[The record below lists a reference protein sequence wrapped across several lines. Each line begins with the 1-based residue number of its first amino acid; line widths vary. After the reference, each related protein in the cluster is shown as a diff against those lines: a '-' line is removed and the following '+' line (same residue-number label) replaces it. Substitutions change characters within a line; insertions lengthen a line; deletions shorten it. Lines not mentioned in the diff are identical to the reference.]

1 MENLKVRRKNEIRTI
16 SELGQIVIPLV
27 KRKELKINAGD
38 KLEIYRSGN
47 NIILKKI
54 KVDIR
59 KDIIETV
66 KAIINNEIE
75 LDIKVKRIKTNTD
88 KSYDKDHS
96 VRTIDEL
103 GRVIIPIELRKELN
117 IMENDKMKI
126 CIKDNMIILIKIK

>member
-59 KDIIETV
+59 KDIIEKV

-75 LDIKVKRIKTNTD
+75 LDIKVKRIKTNID
-88 KSYDKDHS
+88 KSYNKDHS
-96 VRTIDEL
+96 LRTIDEF

-117 IMENDKMKI
+117 IMEK
-126 CIKDNMIILIKIK
+126 L

>member
-59 KDIIETV
+59 KDIIEKV

-75 LDIKVKRIKTNTD
+75 LDIKVNRIKTNID

-96 VRTIDEL
+96 LRTIDEL

-126 CIKDNMIILIKIK
+126 CIKDDMIILIKIK

>member
-16 SELGQIVIPLV
+16 SELGQIVIPLAN
-27 KRKELKINAGD
+27 RKELKINAGD

-59 KDIIETV
+59 KDIIEKV

-75 LDIKVKRIKTNTD
+75 LDIKVKRIKTNID
-88 KSYDKDHS
+88 KSYNKDHS
-96 VRTIDEL
+96 LRTIDEL

>member
-59 KDIIETV
+59 KDIIEKV

-75 LDIKVKRIKTNTD
+75 LDIKVKRIKTNID
-88 KSYDKDHS
+88 KSYNKDHS
-96 VRTIDEL
+96 LRTIDEL

>member
-16 SELGQIVIPLV
+16 SDLGQIVIPLAN
-27 KRKELKINAGD
+27 RKELKINAGD

-59 KDIIETV
+59 KDIIEKV